1 MPGAGET
8 PPGAAVDAPVGA
20 AAPPV
25 PAPAA
30 APTPRT
36 ERYPWLCPWTLGKE
50 RDVGGAKGNASDG
63 GSGGAAPV
71 ATPTDAP
78 VNNLRVLNSLTGE
91 KEPFRPR
98 HGRIVQWYT
107 CGPTVY
113 DETHVG
119 HASNYVSLDI
129 LRRILSDYFGYD
141 ITFQMNVTDID
152 DKIIQRAAEAGEPFA
167 HLARR
172 WEAAFF
178 EDMRSLGVR
187 PPDLV
192 TRVSEYVP
200 DVIAYIAAIV
210 KRGMAYA
217 AGGSVYFDVAAFRAG
232 GHHYAK
238 LEPGS
243 AGNAERL
250 AEGEGGLDGLP
261 AASTDAPEGS
271 SVEAAEADVAAAA
284 RGAEKKS
291 PSDWALWKASRP
303 GEPYWDSP
311 WGPGRPGWHIEC
323 SAMASAELGGQ
334 LDIHSGGVDLKFPH
348 HDNELAQAEAY
359 HGCPQWVDYF
369 LHTGHLHIDGRKMSK
384 SLKNFIS
391 IRSVLTRVSSRQLR
405 LFFLQHRYDA
415 QRVYAESALAEVVN
429 VDRGLVDFFGA
440 VKAALREAAATATAP
455 TMDDKEGSLRPTAEA
470 SSLLSELAATR
481 TAVRVA
487 LEDNFNTPT
496 AFLALLGLIKAVKAY
511 LGAPGSGGVNAH
523 IVRSVARYITFML
536 RVFGLGGDA
545 GEELGYGAADG
556 SVETSAEAVLT
567 PVLDALS
574 TFRDTIRGTGR
585 EVLAAGGVGGDGSGD
600 NGSVAT
606 AAIKRILVACDEVRD
621 TVLPPLGIRLE
632 DRPDGRAS
640 LWKLVDPAEA
650 AAEAARL
657 AAETEAKEAA
667 KAERAAAAAAK
678 AAAEL
683 EAGRVPPGDLFRVGA
698 DYAGKYSAWDADGL
712 PTADAAG
719 VELPKAARK
728 RLAKV
733 RERQVKLHQKWLAA
747 QGAAVDAA

>member
-1 MPGAGET
+1 MAEPGPAPLVTSIDSPAEGGAPT
-8 PPGAAVDAPVGA
+8 PPPAGA
-20 AAPPV
+20 
-25 PAPAA
+25 
-30 APTPRT
+30 PRT
-36 ERYPWLCPWTLGKE
+36 ERYPWLCPWTQGAGE
-50 RDVGGAKGNASDG
+50 NGGDGNG
-63 GSGGAAPV
+63 GPA
-71 ATPTDAP
+71 DAP
-78 VNNLRVLNSLTGE
+78 DAHAPTNNLHVLNSLTGE

-98 HGRIVQWYT
+98 NGRTVRWYT

-113 DETHVG
+113 DVTHVG

-129 LRRILSDYFGYD
+129 LRRILTDYFGYD
-141 ITFQMNVTDID
+141 VTLQMNVTDID
-152 DKIIQRAAEAGEPFA
+152 DKIIKRAAEAGEPFA

-172 WEAAFF
+172 YEAAYFD
-178 EDMRSLGVR
+178 DMRALGVR

-243 AGNAERL
+243 AGNAARL

-261 AASTDAPEGS
+261 AATAD
-271 SVEAAEADVAAAA
+271 AAEGAAAA
-284 RGAEKKS
+284 AAAAATASRGAEKKS

-303 GEPYWDSP
+303 GEPHWDSP

-334 LDIHSGGVDLKFPH
+334 VDIHSGGVDLKFPH

-369 LHTGHLHIDGRKMSK
+369 LHTGHLHIDGLKMSK

-391 IRSVLTRVSSRQLR
+391 ICSVLTRVSSRQLR
-405 LFFLQHRYDA
+405 LFFLQHRYDSPT
-415 QRVYAESALAEVVN
+415 VYAESALAEVVN

-440 VKAALREAAATATAP
+440 VKAALREAAATAAAPSTAEG
-455 TMDDKEGSLRPTAEA
+455 EGSLRPTPAA
-470 SSLLSELAATR
+470 SALLAELASTR

-487 LEDNFNTPT
+487 LEDNFNTPA
-496 AFLALLGLIKAVKAY
+496 AFLALLALVKAVKAH
-511 LGAPGSGGVNAH
+511 LGAPGGEVVNAPA
-523 IVRSVARYITFML
+523 VRAAARYVTTML

-545 GEELGYGAADG
+545 GEEVGYGSADG
-556 SVETSAEAVLT
+556 EGEASAEATLT
-567 PVLDALS
+567 PVLDALC
-574 TFRDTIRGTGR
+574 TFRDTIRGAGR
-585 EVLAAGGVGGDGSGD
+585 EALAAGGGGGGGDGGAA
-600 NGSVAT
+600 AT
-606 AAIKRILVACDEVRD
+606 AAIKCILAACDEVRD
-621 TVLPPLGIRLE
+621 TTLPPLGVRLE

-640 LWKLVDPAEA
+640 LWKLEDPAVA

-657 AAETEAKEAA
+657 AAEEAARGAA
-667 KAERAAAAAAK
+667 KAARAAEAAAK
-678 AAAEL
+678 ALAEL
-683 EAGRVPPGDLFRVGA
+683 EAGRVPPADLFRGGE
-698 DYAGKYSAWDADGL
+698 YAGKYGAWDGEGL
-712 PTADAAG
+712 PTADAEG
-719 VELPKAARK
+719 KELPKAARK
-728 RLAKV
+728 RLAKA
-733 RERQVKLHQKWLAA
+733 RDRQVRLHQKWQAA
-747 QGAAVDAA
+747 QAAGGGAPEATC

>member
-1 MPGAGET
+1 MAGAGEPP
-8 PPGAAVDAPVGA
+8 PPGAAVDAA
-20 AAPPV
+20 AATAASPTPG
-25 PAPAA
+25 PAA
-30 APTPRT
+30 VPTPRT
-36 ERYPWLCPWTLGKE
+36 ERYPWLCPWTLGSG
-50 RDVGGAKGNASDG
+50 RDGGGANGDAAAAG
-63 GSGGAAPV
+63 AGAGAAA

-78 VNNLRVLNSLTGE
+78 ANNLHIFNSLTGE

-98 HGRIVQWYT
+98 HGRTVRWYT

-113 DETHVG
+113 DVTHVG

-129 LRRILSDYFGYD
+129 LRRILTDYFGYD
-141 ITFQMNVTDID
+141 VTLQMNVTDID
-152 DKIIQRAAEAGEPFA
+152 DKIIKRAAEAGEPFA
-167 HLARR
+167 DLARR
-172 WEAAFF
+172 YEAAYF

-210 KRGMAYA
+210 ERGMAYA
-217 AGGSVYFDVAAFRAG
+217 SGGSVYFDVAAFRAG

-243 AGNAERL
+243 AGNAARL

-261 AASTDAPEGS
+261 AASADAPEGAAA
-271 SVEAAEADVAAAA
+271 AAEAAAAAA
-284 RGAEKKS
+284 RGAEKRS

-303 GEPYWDSP
+303 GEPHWDSP

-334 LDIHSGGVDLKFPH
+334 VDIHSGGVDLKFPH

-369 LHTGHLHIDGRKMSK
+369 IHTGHLHIDGLKMSK

-391 IRSVLTRVSSRQLR
+391 IRSVLSRVSSRQLR

-415 QRVYAESALAEVVN
+415 PTVYAESALAEVVN

-440 VKAALREAAATATAP
+440 VKAALREAAATSAAPSTA
-455 TMDDKEGSLRPTAEA
+455 DGAGSLRPTAAA
-470 SSLLSELAATR
+470 SSLLAELATTR

-487 LEDNFNTPT
+487 LEDNLNTPT
-496 AFLALLGLIKAVKAY
+496 AFLALLGLVKAVKAY
-511 LGAPGSGGVNAH
+511 LGAPGSGGVNAPV
-523 IVRSVARYITFML
+523 VRTAARYVTFML

-556 SVETSAEAVLT
+556 EGDASAEAVLT

-574 TFRDTIRGTGR
+574 TFRDTIRGAGR
-585 EVLAAGGVGGDGSGD
+585 EALAAGGGGGGDGGAA
-600 NGSVAT
+600 AT

-621 TVLPPLGIRLE
+621 TVLPPLGVRLE

-640 LWKLVDPAEA
+640 LWKLVDPAES
-650 AAEAARL
+650 AAEAACL
-657 AAETEAKEAA
+657 AAEAEAKEAA
-667 KAERAAAAAAK
+667 KAARAAAAAAK

-683 EAGRVPPGDLFRVGA
+683 EAGRLPPADLFRVGA
-698 DYAGKYSAWDADGL
+698 EYVGKYSAWDEDGL

-719 VELPKAARK
+719 GELPKAARK
-728 RLAKV
+728 RLAKA

-747 QGAAVDAA
+747 QAAACGGAA

>member
-1 MPGAGET
+1 MPGAGEA
-8 PPGAAVDAPVGA
+8 PPGVAVDALAGA
-20 AAPPV
+20 AAAAAA
-25 PAPAA
+25 APAA
-30 APTPRT
+30 ASAPRT
-36 ERYPWLCPWTLGKE
+36 ERYPWLCPWMLGE
-50 RDVGGAKGNASDG
+50 GPDGGGAKG
-63 GSGGAAPV
+63 GAADATTAAASA

-78 VNNLRVLNSLTGE
+78 ANNLHILNSLTGE

-98 HGRIVQWYT
+98 CGRTVRWYT

-113 DETHVG
+113 DVTHVG

-129 LRRILSDYFGYD
+129 LRRILTDYFGYD
-141 ITFQMNVTDID
+141 VTLQMNVTDID
-152 DKIIQRAAEAGEPFA
+152 DKIIKRAAEAGEPFA
-167 HLARR
+167 DLARR
-172 WEAAFF
+172 YEAAYFD
-178 EDMRSLGVR
+178 DMRSLGVR

-210 KRGMAYA
+210 ERGMAYA

-243 AGNAERL
+243 AGNAARL

-261 AASTDAPEGS
+261 AASADAPEGG
-271 SVEAAEADVAAAA
+271 VAAAEAAANAA

-303 GEPYWDSP
+303 GEPHWDSP

-334 LDIHSGGVDLKFPH
+334 VDIHSGGVDLKFPH

-369 LHTGHLHIDGRKMSK
+369 IHTGHLHIDGLKMSK

-391 IRSVLTRVSSRQLR
+391 IRSVLSRVSSRQLR

-415 QRVYAESALAEVVN
+415 PTVYAESALAEVVN

-440 VKAALREAAATATAP
+440 VKAALREAAATAAAPSTA
-455 TMDDKEGSLRPTAEA
+455 DGAGSLRPTAAA
-470 SSLLSELAATR
+470 SSLLAELATTR

-487 LEDNFNTPT
+487 LEDNFNTPA
-496 AFLALLGLIKAVKAY
+496 AFLALLGLVKAVKAY
-511 LGAPGSGGVNAH
+511 LGAPGSGGVNAPV
-523 IVRSVARYITFML
+523 VRTAARYVTFML

-556 SVETSAEAVLT
+556 EGEASAEAVLT

-574 TFRDTIRGTGR
+574 TFRDTIRGAGR
-585 EVLAAGGVGGDGSGD
+585 EALAAGGGGGDGD
-600 NGSVAT
+600 AAAT

-621 TVLPPLGIRLE
+621 TVLPPLGVRLE

-640 LWKLVDPAEA
+640 LWKLVDPAEV

-657 AAETEAKEAA
+657 AAEAEAKEAA
-667 KAERAAAAAAK
+667 KAARAAAAKAK

-683 EAGRVPPGDLFRVGA
+683 EAGRIPPEDLFRVGEE
-698 DYAGKYSAWDADGL
+698 YAGKYGAWDDDGL

-719 VELPKAARK
+719 GELPKAARK
-728 RLAKV
+728 RLAKA

-747 QGAAVDAA
+747 QAAAGGAV

>member
-1 MPGAGET
+1 M
-8 PPGAAVDAPVGA
+8 
-20 AAPPV
+20 
-25 PAPAA
+25 
-30 APTPRT
+30 
-36 ERYPWLCPWTLGKE
+36 CPWTMGE
-50 RDVGGAKGNASDG
+50 GRDEGGAKGDAA
-63 GSGGAAPV
+63 GAG
-71 ATPTDAP
+71 TPTDAP
-78 VNNLRVLNSLTGE
+78 ANNLRILNSLTGE

-98 HGRIVQWYT
+98 HGRAVRWYT

-113 DETHVG
+113 DVTHVG

-129 LRRILSDYFGYD
+129 LRRILTDYFGYD
-141 ITFQMNVTDID
+141 VTLQMNVTDID
-152 DKIIQRAAEAGEPFA
+152 DKIIKRAAEAGEPFA
-167 HLARR
+167 DLARR
-172 WEAAFF
+172 YEAAYF

-210 KRGMAYA
+210 ERGMAYA

-243 AGNAERL
+243 AGNADRL

-261 AASTDAPEGS
+261 AASVDAPEGAAA
-271 SVEAAEADVAAAA
+271 AAEAAAAAA

-303 GEPYWDSP
+303 GEPHWDSP

-334 LDIHSGGVDLKFPH
+334 VDIHSGGVDLKFPH

-369 LHTGHLHIDGRKMSK
+369 IHTGHLHIDGLKMSK

-391 IRSVLTRVSSRQLR
+391 IRSVLSRVSSRQLR

-415 QRVYAESALAEVVN
+415 PTVYAESALAEVVN

-440 VKAALREAAATATAP
+440 VKAALREAAATAAAP
-455 TMDDKEGSLRPTAEA
+455 STVDGAGSLRPTAAA
-470 SSLLSELAATR
+470 SSLLAELATTR

-487 LEDNFNTPT
+487 LEDNFNTPA
-496 AFLALLGLIKAVKAY
+496 AFLALLGLVKVVKAY
-511 LGAPGSGGVNAH
+511 LGAPGSSGVNAPV
-523 IVRSVARYITFML
+523 VRTAARYVTFVL

-556 SVETSAEAVLT
+556 EGEASAEAVLT

-574 TFRDTIRGTGR
+574 TFRDAIRGAGR
-585 EVLAAGGVGGDGSGD
+585 EALAAGSGGGDGGAA
-600 NGSVAT
+600 AT

-621 TVLPPLGIRLE
+621 TVLPPLGVRLE

-657 AAETEAKEAA
+657 AAEAEAREAA
-667 KAERAAAAAAK
+667 KAARAAAAAAK

-683 EAGRVPPGDLFRVGA
+683 EAGRIPPADLFRVGEE
-698 DYAGKYSAWDADGL
+698 YAGKYSAWDDDGL
-712 PTADAAG
+712 PTADVAG
-719 VELPKAARK
+719 AELPKAARK
-728 RLAKV
+728 RLAKA
-733 RERQVKLHQKWLAA
+733 RERQVKLHQKWLTAQAA
-747 QGAAVDAA
+747 SGGGAA

>member
-1 MPGAGET
+1 MAGAGEA
-8 PPGAAVDAPVGA
+8 PPGAAVDAPAGA
-20 AAPPV
+20 AAPPTS
-25 PAPAA
+25 APAA
-30 APTPRT
+30 AAAPRT
-36 ERYPWLCPWTLGKE
+36 ERYPWLCPWTQGE
-50 RDVGGAKGNASDG
+50 ARDG
-63 GSGGAAPV
+63 GGVKGHAAGAATAGAG

-78 VNNLRVLNSLTGE
+78 ANNLRILNSLTGE

-98 HGRIVQWYT
+98 RGRAVRWYT

-113 DETHVG
+113 DVTHVG

-129 LRRILSDYFGYD
+129 LRRILTDYFGYD
-141 ITFQMNVTDID
+141 VTLQMNVTDID

-167 HLARR
+167 DLARR
-172 WEAAFF
+172 YEAAYFD
-178 EDMRSLGVR
+178 DMRALGVR

-200 DVIAYIAAIV
+200 DVIAYIATIV
-210 KRGMAYA
+210 ERGMAYA
-217 AGGSVYFDVAAFRAG
+217 AGGSVYFDVAAFRAA

-243 AGNAERL
+243 AGNAARL

-261 AASTDAPEGS
+261 AASAGVPEGTAADA
-271 SVEAAEADVAAAA
+271 EAAAAAAAAA

-334 LDIHSGGVDLKFPH
+334 VDIHSGGVDLKFPH

-359 HGCPQWVDYF
+359 HGSPQWVDYF
-369 LHTGHLHIDGRKMSK
+369 IHTGHLHIDGLKMSK

-391 IRSVLTRVSSRQLR
+391 IGSVLSRVSSRQLR

-415 QRVYAESALAEVVN
+415 PTVYAESALAEVVN
-429 VDRGLVDFFGA
+429 VDRGLVDFFGT
-440 VKAALREAAATATAP
+440 VKAALREAAATAAAPSTA
-455 TMDDKEGSLRPTAEA
+455 DGAGSLRPTAAA
-470 SSLLSELAATR
+470 SSLLAELATTR

-487 LEDNFNTPT
+487 LEDNFNTPA
-496 AFLALLGLIKAVKAY
+496 AFLAILGFVKAVKAY
-511 LGAPGSGGVNAH
+511 LGAPGSGGVNAPA
-523 IVRSVARYITFML
+523 VRTAARYVTFML

-556 SVETSAEAVLT
+556 EGESAEGVLT

-574 TFRDTIRGTGR
+574 SFRDTIRGAGR
-585 EVLAAGGVGGDGSGD
+585 EALAAGGGGDGGAA
-600 NGSVAT
+600 AT

-621 TVLPPLGIRLE
+621 TVLPPLGVRLE

-657 AAETEAKEAA
+657 AAEQRAREAA
-667 KAERAAAAAAK
+667 KAARAAEAAAK

-683 EAGRVPPGDLFRVGA
+683 AAGRVPPAELFRGG

-719 VELPKAARK
+719 AELPKAARK
-728 RLAKV
+728 RLAKA
-733 RERQVKLHQKWLAA
+733 RERQAKLHQKWLAA
-747 QGAAVDAA
+747 QAASGGAAA